1 MTLPRLYAI
10 VDTTVA
16 AQQGWQP
23 SALARAYLAGGARLL
38 QVRGGD
44 VSSAGLLAL
53 CDAIV
58 QDGHASGATII
69 VNDRAD
75 IALLS
80 GADGVHVGQDDL
92 PIRAAR
98 RLLGKG
104 ALVGIS
110 THTPEQIDG
119 ALLEPVSYIAVGP
132 VFTTRTKATGETEVG
147 LELVRRAAT
156 RAGGRPV
163 VAIGGI
169 TLARAAAVIEAGAST
184 VAVIADLLAGG
195 PPDARVRAY
204 VAALAALGE

>member
-16 AQQGWQP
+16 ARQGWQP
-23 SALARAYLAGGARLL
+23 SALARAYLAGGVRLL

-204 VAALAALGE
+204 VAALGE

>member
-1 MTLPRLYAI
+1 MILPRLYAI
-10 VDTTVA
+10 VDATVA
-16 AQQGWQP
+16 ARQGWQP
-23 SALARAYLAGGARLL
+23 SALAHAYLGGGARLL
-38 QVRGGD
+38 QVRAGE
-44 VSSAGLLAL
+44 VSSAGLLDL
-53 CDAIV
+53 CDVVV

-92 PIRAAR
+92 PAQAAR

-110 THTPEQIDG
+110 THTLEQIEA
-119 ALLEPVSYIAVGP
+119 ALLEPISYIAVGP

-147 LELVRRAAT
+147 LELVRQAAK

-195 PPDARVRAY
+195 SPDARVRAY
-204 VAALAALGE
+204 VTALGG

>member
-16 AQQGWQP
+16 ARQGWQP

-156 RAGGRPV
+156 QAGGRPV

-195 PPDARVRAY
+195 PPEARVRAY
-204 VAALAALGE
+204 VAALGE

>member
-16 AQQGWQP
+16 ARQGWQP

-38 QVRGGD
+38 QVRGDEG
-44 VSSAGLLAL
+44 SSAGLLAL
-53 CDAIV
+53 CDVVV
-58 QDGHASGATII
+58 QDGHATGATII

-98 RLLGKG
+98 RLLGRG

-110 THTPEQIDG
+110 THTPEQIEA
-119 ALLEPVSYIAVGP
+119 ALLEPISYIAVGP

-147 LELVRRAAT
+147 LELVRRAAK

-184 VAVIADLLAGG
+184 VAVISDLLAGG

-204 VAALAALGE
+204 VAALGG

>member
-16 AQQGWQP
+16 ARQGWQP

-38 QVRGGD
+38 QVRGGE
-44 VSSAGLLAL
+44 VNSAGLLDL
-53 CDAIV
+53 CDVIV

-80 GADGVHVGQDDL
+80 GADGVHVGHDDL

-98 RLLGKG
+98 RLLGRG

-110 THTPEQIDG
+110 THTPEQIEA
-119 ALLEPVSYIAVGP
+119 ALLEPISYIAVGP

-147 LELVRRAAT
+147 LELVRRTAK

-204 VAALAALGE
+204 VAALGG

>member
-16 AQQGWQP
+16 ARQGWQP

-38 QVRGGD
+38 QVRGD
-44 VSSAGLLAL
+44 EVSSAGLLDL
-53 CDAIV
+53 CDVVV
-58 QDGHASGATII
+58 QDGHASGAAII

-98 RLLGKG
+98 RLLGRG

-110 THTPEQIDG
+110 THTPEQIEA
-119 ALLEPVSYIAVGP
+119 ALLEPISYIAVGP
-132 VFTTRTKATGETEVG
+132 IFTTRTKATGETEVG
-147 LELVRRAAT
+147 LELVRRAAK

-204 VAALAALGE
+204 VAALGG

>member
-1 MTLPRLYAI
+1 MILPRLYAI
-10 VDTTVA
+10 VDATVA
-16 AQQGWQP
+16 ARQGWEP

-38 QVRGGD
+38 QVRAD
-44 VSSAGLLAL
+44 EVSSAGLLDL
-53 CDAIV
+53 CDVVV

-75 IALLS
+75 VASLS

-92 PIRAAR
+92 PVRAAR
-98 RLLGKG
+98 RLLGRG

-110 THTPEQIDG
+110 THTPEQIAA

-147 LELVRRAAT
+147 LELVRRASK
-156 RAGGRPV
+156 RAGGRPI

-195 PPDARVRAY
+195 RPEARARAY
-204 VAALAALGE
+204 VAALGG

>member
-10 VDTTVA
+10 VDATVA
-16 AQQGWQP
+16 ARQGWQP

-38 QVRGGD
+38 QVRANA

-53 CDAIV
+53 CDVVV
-58 QDGHASGATII
+58 QDGHATGATII

-132 VFTTRTKATGETEVG
+132 VFTTGTKATGETEVG

-204 VAALAALGE
+204 VAALGE

>member
-1 MTLPRLYAI
+1 M
-10 VDTTVA
+10 
-16 AQQGWQP
+16 
-23 SALARAYLAGGARLL
+23 
-38 QVRGGD
+38 QVRAD
-44 VSSAGLLAL
+44 EVSSAGLLDL
-53 CDAIV
+53 CDVVV

-75 IALLS
+75 VALLS

-92 PIRAAR
+92 PVRAVR
-98 RLLGKG
+98 QLLGRD

-110 THTPEQIDG
+110 THTPEQIEA
-119 ALLEPVSYIAVGP
+119 ALLERISYIAVGP

>member
-16 AQQGWQP
+16 ARQGWQP

-38 QVRGGD
+38 QVRGGE
-44 VSSAGLLAL
+44 VNSAGLLDL
-53 CDAIV
+53 CDVVV

-98 RLLGKG
+98 RLLGRG

-110 THTPEQIDG
+110 THTPEQIEA
-119 ALLEPVSYIAVGP
+119 ALLEPISYIAVGP
-132 VFTTRTKATGETEVG
+132 VFTTWTKATGETEVG
-147 LELVRRAAT
+147 LELVRRAAK

-195 PPDARVRAY
+195 PPAARVRAY
-204 VAALAALGE
+204 VAALGE

>member
-16 AQQGWQP
+16 ARQGWQP

-132 VFTTRTKATGETEVG
+132 VFTTRTKATGEAEGG
-147 LELVRRAAT
+147 LELVRRAAK
-156 RAGGRPV
+156 RAGDRPV

-195 PPDARVRAY
+195 QPEARARAY
-204 VAALAALGE
+204 VAALGG

>member
-16 AQQGWQP
+16 ARQGWQP

-80 GADGVHVGQDDL
+80 GADGVHVVQDDL

-156 RAGGRPV
+156 QAGGRPV

-204 VAALAALGE
+204 VAALGE

>member
-16 AQQGWQP
+16 ARQGWQP

-147 LELVRRAAT
+147 LELVRRAAK

-204 VAALAALGE
+204 VAALAAVGG

>member
-1 MTLPRLYAI
+1 MGLTLPRLYAI

-16 AQQGWQP
+16 ARQGWQP
-23 SALARAYLAGGARLL
+23 SALARAYLAGGGRLL
-38 QVRGGD
+38 QVRAHE
-44 VSSAGLLAL
+44 VSSAGLLDL
-53 CDAIV
+53 CDVIV

-98 RLLGKG
+98 RLLGRG

-110 THTPEQIDG
+110 THTPEQIEA
-119 ALLEPVSYIAVGP
+119 ALPEPVSYVAVGP

-147 LELVRRAAT
+147 LELVRRAAKQ
-156 RAGGRPV
+156 AAGRPV

-184 VAVIADLLAGG
+184 VAVITDLLAGG

-204 VAALAALGE
+204 VAALGG

>member
-10 VDTTVA
+10 VDTSVA
-16 AQQGWQP
+16 ARQGWQP

-38 QVRGGD
+38 QVRAND
-44 VSSAGLLAL
+44 VSSAVLLAL
-53 CDAIV
+53 CDVVV

-104 ALVGIS
+104 ALVGMS
-110 THTPEQIDG
+110 THTPEQIDA

-204 VAALAALGE
+204 VAALGE

>member
-16 AQQGWQP
+16 ARQGWQP

-110 THTPEQIDG
+110 THTPEQIDA

-156 RAGGRPV
+156 QAGGRPV

-169 TLARAAAVIEAGAST
+169 TLARVAAVIEAGAST

-204 VAALAALGE
+204 VAALGE